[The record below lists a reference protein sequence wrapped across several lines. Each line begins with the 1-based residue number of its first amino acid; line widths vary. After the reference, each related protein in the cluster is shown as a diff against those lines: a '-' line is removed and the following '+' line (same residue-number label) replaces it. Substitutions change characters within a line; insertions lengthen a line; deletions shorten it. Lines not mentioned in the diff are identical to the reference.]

1 MKIIFAILSF
11 FLLTAD
17 SCNFN
22 FKRLNKFE
30 HAKTIINQQ
39 FGYGTLSTL
48 SNYKKIHNYPQNSIV
63 AYSCTNKG
71 EPIFCF
77 SSISM
82 HSRNIRANNS
92 ISLSITEKN
101 FKNAADARVTFVGN
115 LQKIDDKIL
124 EIKLK
129 SKFLESHPDAFW
141 AGFDDFSIYLLNDI
155 KDLSIN
161 GGFAKADKL
170 NLETY
175 FSASPDVIALK
186 TNEILDDFNFTLK
199 KYYEKYLKLKTK
211 ITLKNIDRYG
221 INLRTYENN
230 KSSLYKILFDKE
242 VFTLNDLNEE
252 LIKIIK

>member
-1 MKIIFAILSF
+1 MKLIVSILSF
-11 FLLTAD
+11 ILFTAN
-17 SCNFN
+17 SCNLN

-30 HAKTIINQQ
+30 QAKTIINQQ
-39 FGYGTLSTL
+39 YGYGTLSTL

-63 AYSCTNKG
+63 AYSCTDKG
-71 EPIFCF
+71 EPLFCF

-82 HSRNIRANNS
+82 HSRNIKANNS
-92 ISLSITEKN
+92 ISLSVAEKN
-101 FKNAADARVTFVGN
+101 FKNAADARITFIGN
-115 LQKIDDKIL
+115 LEKIKDKNK

-141 AGFDDFSIYLLNDI
+141 SGFDDFSIYLMNDI

-161 GGFAKADKL
+161 GGFAKADKI
-170 NLETY
+170 NLDSYYKT
-175 FSASPDVIALK
+175 SPDMISLK
-186 TNEILDDFNFTLK
+186 SNEILDDLNFILK

-242 VFTLNDLNEE
+242 VFTLNDLDEE

>member
-1 MKIIFAILSF
+1 MKYILNILSY
-11 FLLTAD
+11 LLF
-17 SCNFN
+17 SQLSNSLNFN
-22 FKRLNKFE
+22 RLNKFE
-30 HAKTIINQQ
+30 QAKTIINQQ
-39 FGYGTLSTL
+39 YGYGTLSTL
-48 SNYKKIHNYPQNSIV
+48 SNYKKIHNYPQNSVV

-82 HSRNIRANNS
+82 HSRNLKSNNS

-115 LQKIDDKIL
+115 LQKIDDKTL

-170 NLETY
+170 NLDTY
-175 FSASPDVIALK
+175 FSTSPDMIALK
-186 TNEILDDFNFTLK
+186 TNEMLDDLNFTLK

-242 VFTLNDLNEE
+242 VFTLNDLDKE